1 MTLLF
6 SYVRTLFLVLIV
18 SLGFYSYLYADLK
31 LTGIIHNGSLLNIVL
46 NNDLKISNVLLRNNA
61 VEFPVYKSRN
71 SKVYR
76 QFGILRREFR
86 CYLVSALSENKISS
100 KTERTVFKINKLSIL
115 KRHPTIKAFASIIF
129 NGDIEVECRVMRGA
143 DSLWIAWPSNKR
155 NGVWVKDF
163 EFINQDLRKTVEK
176 ELIGAVS

>member
-1 MTLLF
+1 MILLF
-6 SYVRTLFLVLIV
+6 SYFRIFLVLVI
-18 SLGFYSYLYADLK
+18 SLGFCSSLYADLK
-31 LTGIIHNGSLLNIVL
+31 LTEITKNGGLLDIVL
-46 NNDLKISNVLLRNNA
+46 NGDIRISNVLLRNNA

-86 CYLVSALSENKISS
+86 CYLVGALSESKTSS

-115 KRHPTIKAFASIIF
+115 KRHPTIKAFASVIF
-129 NGDIEVECRVMRGA
+129 NGDIEIECRIMRGA
-143 DSLWIAWPSNKR
+143 KSLWVAWPSNKR
-155 NGVWVKDF
+155 NGIWLKDF